1 MLYLLSGTS
10 NAGGEQDGVNDSTS
24 SAKPHSLL
32 PIIALS
38 LAALLCVTAIVCG
51 LVCYLCKRVSLNR
64 KARQYPTEYNYI
76 DILESEEE
84 SPIIPPSLPER
95 PTVQTEGP
103 SEVVLE
109 IPEPP
114 TEEVEELED
123 DVQTVQPAS
132 ATVPKDEDTLKPNEN
147 GYMPL
152 NPATRET
159 ISKNQPV
166 TDDSDEGYERPVDNT
181 SVIKEL
187 KVSDGGGGYMPLD
200 PGTRASKPPPLPV
213 LCVSVMNGDSDEGYE
228 RPTAAAQKLS
238 PAADAI

>member
-1 MLYLLSGTS
+1 MRYLLSGTS

-24 SAKPHSLL
+24 SAKPHSIL

-51 LVCYLCKRVSLNR
+51 LVCYLCKRVSLKR

-84 SPIIPPSLPER
+84 SPIIPPALPER
-95 PTVQTEGP
+95 PKVQMEVP
-103 SEVVLE
+103 SEVVLK
-109 IPEPP
+109 IPEQP

-123 DVQTVQPAS
+123 DVQSPMQPAS
-132 ATVPKDEDTLKPNEN
+132 ATVSNDEDILKPNEN

-159 ISKNQPV
+159 ISENPPV

-238 PAADAI
+238 PDAI